1 VRSSTISSGIRS
13 RCCAAS
19 RQIRHEA
26 ANEFPHEF
34 PYEFPYEFP
43 REFPPEFLDE
53 FPPEFPDEFPHE
65 FLDEFLDEFP
75 REAENIRRGGGK
87 LAARGLPERAG
98 VPLQTPRAAERGRR
112 H

>member
-1 VRSSTISSGIRS
+1 VRSSITSSGIPS
-13 RCCAAS
+13 PCCAAS

-34 PYEFPYEFP
+34 PYEFP
-43 REFPPEFLDE
+43 REFPPEFPDE
-53 FPPEFPDEFPHE
+53 FLDEFPHE
-65 FLDEFLDEFP
+65 FLDEFPDEFP